1 MFNAIKPGMRPS
13 RLALAALGACVAGA
27 VALSIADGLLR
38 RDLPQ
43 SSPMVLAWVSNF
55 LFLFEQGIYTASLFW
70 VGASFVETR
79 TLLSVG
85 FDRLDAGA
93 MSVKGP
99 DEANTV
105 WIGRRCDAQLEAE
118 VVATALESRV
128 REAQERPGD
137 R

>member
-1 MFNAIKPGMRPS
+1 MFNVANSSTRPS
-13 RLALAALGACVAGA
+13 RLALAALGLCVAGA
-27 VALSIADGLLR
+27 VALSIVDGLLR
-38 RDLPQ
+38 RDLQ
-43 SSPMVLAWVSNF
+43 QASPMVLAWVSNF
-55 LFLFEQGIYTASLFW
+55 LVLFEQGIYAATLFW

-85 FDRLDAGA
+85 FDWLDAGA

-105 WIGRRCDAQLEAE
+105 WIGRRYDAKLEAE
-118 VVATALESRV
+118 AVATALESRI
-128 REAQERPGD
+128 REAQERAGD

>member
-1 MFNAIKPGMRPS
+1 MFNSAMSSTRPS
-13 RLALAALGACVAGA
+13 RLALAALGACVVGA

-38 RDLPQ
+38 HDLQ
-43 SSPMVLAWVSNF
+43 QASPMVLAWVSDF
-55 LFLFEQGIYTASLFW
+55 RYLFETGISAATLFW

-105 WIGRRCDAQLEAE
+105 WIGRRYDAPLEAE
-118 VVATALESRV
+118 AVATALESRI
-128 REAQERPGD
+128 REAQERFNNQ
-137 R
+137 

>member
-1 MFNAIKPGMRPS
+1 MFNPAMSSTKPS
-13 RLALAALGACVAGA
+13 RLALATLGVCVAGA

-38 RDLPQ
+38 HDLPQ
-43 SSPMVLAWVSNF
+43 ASPMVLAWVSDF
-55 LFLFEQGIYTASLFW
+55 LFLFEQGIFAAPLFW

-79 TLLSVG
+79 TLLGVG

-105 WIGRRCDAQLEAE
+105 WIGRRYDAQLEAE
-118 VVATALESRV
+118 AVATALESRI
-128 REAQERPGD
+128 REAQERSGD